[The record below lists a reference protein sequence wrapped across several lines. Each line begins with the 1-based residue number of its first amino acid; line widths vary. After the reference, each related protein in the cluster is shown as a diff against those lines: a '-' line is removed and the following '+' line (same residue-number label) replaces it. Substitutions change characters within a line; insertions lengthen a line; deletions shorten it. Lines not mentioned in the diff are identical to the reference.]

1 MIWLQTLFENTPALN
16 AFFWFIQATLN
27 QVLNS
32 TVNLL
37 QYIFCFKW
45 VTDIAAFPI
54 VAPSL
59 VSHLLHLPTLE
70 NIAFQFPLDSSEF
83 SFVGP
88 FFSRFFDCCGIEYP

>member
-16 AFFWFIQATLN
+16 AFFWFIQATLD

-59 VSHLLHLPTLE
+59 VSHLLDLPTLE
-70 NIAFQFPLDSSEF
+70 NIAFLCSTLRCISWF
-83 SFVGP
+83 SKN
-88 FFSRFFDCCGIEYP
+88 

>member
-16 AFFWFIQATLN
+16 AFFWFIQATLD

-70 NIAFQFPLDSSEF
+70 NIAFQFHWIHLNF
-83 SFVGP
+83 LLLLH
-88 FFSRFFDCCGIEYP
+88 FFKVF